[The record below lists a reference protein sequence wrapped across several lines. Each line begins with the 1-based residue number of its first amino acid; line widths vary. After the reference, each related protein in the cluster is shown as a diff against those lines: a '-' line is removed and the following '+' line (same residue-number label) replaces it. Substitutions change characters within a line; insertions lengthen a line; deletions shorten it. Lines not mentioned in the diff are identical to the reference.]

1 MFCFAAA
8 SPPLVGLL
16 SAFSSLHGMLHS
28 SPLGIFHL
36 SFPNY
41 FTASPQGL
49 AFPWVIWGTLGWA
62 SVPTSTPGSCSDLFL
77 VVISQV
83 FSLLVSEHSESQ
95 PRRAQLL
102 MCSLVEGGGLMLAQ
116 ITWELLFPPVCLPT
130 LSAYRFNSCLCV
142 SLPFF
147 ILFFPFPLLRYLKY
161 SQ

>member
-1 MFCFAAA
+1 MLSHLFMEC
-8 SPPLVGLL
+8 SIPLHL
-16 SAFSSLHGMLHS
+16 
-28 SPLGIFHL
+28 LGIFHL
-36 SFPNY
+36 FFPNY

-49 AFPWVIWGTLGWA
+49 AFPWVIWGISLGWA
-62 SVPTSTPGSCSDLFL
+62 SVPTSIPGSCSDLFL

-83 FSLLVSEHSESQ
+83 FSLLVSAHSESQ
-95 PRRAQLL
+95 PRRVQLL

-116 ITWELLFPPVCLPT
+116 ITWDLLFSPVCLPT
-130 LSAYRFNSCLCV
+130 LSTYRFNSCLCV